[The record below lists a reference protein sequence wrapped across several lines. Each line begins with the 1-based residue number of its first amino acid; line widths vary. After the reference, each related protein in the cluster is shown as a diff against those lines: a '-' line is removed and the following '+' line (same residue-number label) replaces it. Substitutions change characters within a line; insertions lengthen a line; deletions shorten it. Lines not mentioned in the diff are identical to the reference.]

1 MIFLGL
7 ILWYQPFFTRIL
19 SGWDRLYFVYKYYR
33 FLSLTW
39 ELFCGSIANKQCFIS
54 VIGVQEN
61 DNERRYFMKER
72 MQRFMA
78 GRYGNDQLN
87 QFIFIV
93 AIISMVLEI
102 ITRQSLF
109 YTLTLVLLI
118 LAYVRVFSRNINK
131 RYEENMKFLQK
142 KDMILNKFCKQKYY
156 AAQRRNF
163 HIYTCPQCKQKI
175 RIPKGKGK
183 IRITC
188 PKCRTSFIKKS

>member
-1 MIFLGL
+1 
-7 ILWYQPFFTRIL
+7 
-19 SGWDRLYFVYKYYR
+19 
-33 FLSLTW
+33 
-39 ELFCGSIANKQCFIS
+39 
-54 VIGVQEN
+54 
-61 DNERRYFMKER
+61 MKER

-142 KDMILNKFCKQKYY
+142 KDAILNKFRKQKYY

-183 IRITC
+183 ISITC
-188 PKCRTSFIKKS
+188 PKCRTYFIKKS

>member
-1 MIFLGL
+1 
-7 ILWYQPFFTRIL
+7 
-19 SGWDRLYFVYKYYR
+19 
-33 FLSLTW
+33 
-39 ELFCGSIANKQCFIS
+39 
-54 VIGVQEN
+54 
-61 DNERRYFMKER
+61 MKER

-142 KDMILNKFCKQKYY
+142 KDAILNKFRRQKYY

-183 IRITC
+183 ISITC
-188 PKCRTSFIKKS
+188 PKCRTSFIKKELTILQVVVVIFFEKPDVFGSERNGYHKPVV

>member
-1 MIFLGL
+1 
-7 ILWYQPFFTRIL
+7 
-19 SGWDRLYFVYKYYR
+19 
-33 FLSLTW
+33 
-39 ELFCGSIANKQCFIS
+39 
-54 VIGVQEN
+54 
-61 DNERRYFMKER
+61 MKER

-142 KDMILNKFCKQKYY
+142 KDAILNKFRKQKYY

-183 IRITC
+183 INITC

>member
-1 MIFLGL
+1 
-7 ILWYQPFFTRIL
+7 
-19 SGWDRLYFVYKYYR
+19 
-33 FLSLTW
+33 
-39 ELFCGSIANKQCFIS
+39 
-54 VIGVQEN
+54 
-61 DNERRYFMKER
+61 MKER

-87 QFIFIV
+87 QFIFIG

-142 KDMILNKFCKQKYY
+142 KDAILNKFRKQKYY

-183 IRITC
+183 ISITC

>member
-1 MIFLGL
+1 
-7 ILWYQPFFTRIL
+7 
-19 SGWDRLYFVYKYYR
+19 
-33 FLSLTW
+33 
-39 ELFCGSIANKQCFIS
+39 
-54 VIGVQEN
+54 
-61 DNERRYFMKER
+61 MKER

-102 ITRQSLF
+102 IKRQSLF

-131 RYEENMKFLQK
+131 RYEENMMFLQR
-142 KDMILNKFCKQKYY
+142 KDAILNKFRKQKYY
-156 AAQRRNF
+156 AAQRRNY

-183 IRITC
+183 ISITC

>member
-1 MIFLGL
+1 
-7 ILWYQPFFTRIL
+7 
-19 SGWDRLYFVYKYYR
+19 
-33 FLSLTW
+33 
-39 ELFCGSIANKQCFIS
+39 
-54 VIGVQEN
+54 
-61 DNERRYFMKER
+61 MKER

-78 GRYGNDQLN
+78 GRFGNDQLN

-142 KDMILNKFCKQKYY
+142 KDAILNKFRKQKYY
-156 AAQRRNF
+156 AAQRRNY

-183 IRITC
+183 ISITC

>member
-1 MIFLGL
+1 
-7 ILWYQPFFTRIL
+7 
-19 SGWDRLYFVYKYYR
+19 
-33 FLSLTW
+33 
-39 ELFCGSIANKQCFIS
+39 
-54 VIGVQEN
+54 
-61 DNERRYFMKER
+61 MKER

-131 RYEENMKFLQK
+131 RYEENIKFLQK
-142 KDMILNKFCKQKYY
+142 KDAILNKFRRQKYY

-183 IRITC
+183 ISITC

>member
-1 MIFLGL
+1 
-7 ILWYQPFFTRIL
+7 
-19 SGWDRLYFVYKYYR
+19 
-33 FLSLTW
+33 
-39 ELFCGSIANKQCFIS
+39 
-54 VIGVQEN
+54 
-61 DNERRYFMKER
+61 MKER

-102 ITRQSLF
+102 TTRQSLF

-142 KDMILNKFCKQKYY
+142 KDAILNKFRKQKYY
-156 AAQRRNF
+156 ATQRRNF

-183 IRITC
+183 ISITC

>member
-1 MIFLGL
+1 
-7 ILWYQPFFTRIL
+7 
-19 SGWDRLYFVYKYYR
+19 
-33 FLSLTW
+33 
-39 ELFCGSIANKQCFIS
+39 
-54 VIGVQEN
+54 
-61 DNERRYFMKER
+61 MKER
-72 MQRFMA
+72 MQRVMA

-142 KDMILNKFCKQKYY
+142 KDAILNKFRKQKYY

-183 IRITC
+183 ISITC

>member
-1 MIFLGL
+1 
-7 ILWYQPFFTRIL
+7 
-19 SGWDRLYFVYKYYR
+19 
-33 FLSLTW
+33 
-39 ELFCGSIANKQCFIS
+39 
-54 VIGVQEN
+54 
-61 DNERRYFMKER
+61 MKER

-142 KDMILNKFCKQKYY
+142 KDAILNKFRKQKYY
-156 AAQRRNF
+156 ATQRRNF

-183 IRITC
+183 ISITC

>member
-1 MIFLGL
+1 
-7 ILWYQPFFTRIL
+7 
-19 SGWDRLYFVYKYYR
+19 
-33 FLSLTW
+33 
-39 ELFCGSIANKQCFIS
+39 
-54 VIGVQEN
+54 
-61 DNERRYFMKER
+61 MKER

-142 KDMILNKFCKQKYY
+142 KDAILNKFRKQKYY
-156 AAQRRNF
+156 AAQRRNYN
-163 HIYTCPQCKQKI
+163 IYTCPQCKQKI

-183 IRITC
+183 ISITC

>member
-1 MIFLGL
+1 M
-7 ILWYQPFFTRIL
+7 
-19 SGWDRLYFVYKYYR
+19 
-33 FLSLTW
+33 
-39 ELFCGSIANKQCFIS
+39 
-54 VIGVQEN
+54 QEN

-142 KDMILNKFCKQKYY
+142 KDAILNKFRKQKYY
-156 AAQRRNF
+156 AAQRRNY

-183 IRITC
+183 ISITC

>member
-1 MIFLGL
+1 
-7 ILWYQPFFTRIL
+7 
-19 SGWDRLYFVYKYYR
+19 
-33 FLSLTW
+33 
-39 ELFCGSIANKQCFIS
+39 
-54 VIGVQEN
+54 
-61 DNERRYFMKER
+61 MKER
-72 MQRFMA
+72 MKRFMA

-142 KDMILNKFCKQKYY
+142 KDAILNKFRKQKYY

-183 IRITC
+183 ISITC

>member
-1 MIFLGL
+1 
-7 ILWYQPFFTRIL
+7 
-19 SGWDRLYFVYKYYR
+19 
-33 FLSLTW
+33 
-39 ELFCGSIANKQCFIS
+39 
-54 VIGVQEN
+54 
-61 DNERRYFMKER
+61 MKER

-118 LAYVRVFSRNINK
+118 LAYVRVLSRNIKK

-142 KDMILNKFCKQKYY
+142 KDAILNKFRRQKYY

-183 IRITC
+183 ISITC

>member
-1 MIFLGL
+1 
-7 ILWYQPFFTRIL
+7 
-19 SGWDRLYFVYKYYR
+19 
-33 FLSLTW
+33 
-39 ELFCGSIANKQCFIS
+39 
-54 VIGVQEN
+54 
-61 DNERRYFMKER
+61 MKER

-87 QFIFIV
+87 QFICIV

-102 ITRQSLF
+102 ITRQSVF

-142 KDMILNKFCKQKYY
+142 KDAILNKFRKQKYY

-183 IRITC
+183 ISITG

>member
-1 MIFLGL
+1 
-7 ILWYQPFFTRIL
+7 
-19 SGWDRLYFVYKYYR
+19 
-33 FLSLTW
+33 
-39 ELFCGSIANKQCFIS
+39 
-54 VIGVQEN
+54 
-61 DNERRYFMKER
+61 MKER

-102 ITRQSLF
+102 TTRQSLF

-142 KDMILNKFCKQKYY
+142 KDAILNKFRKQKYY
-156 AAQRRNF
+156 AAQRRNS

-183 IRITC
+183 ISITC

>member
-1 MIFLGL
+1 
-7 ILWYQPFFTRIL
+7 
-19 SGWDRLYFVYKYYR
+19 
-33 FLSLTW
+33 
-39 ELFCGSIANKQCFIS
+39 
-54 VIGVQEN
+54 
-61 DNERRYFMKER
+61 MKEC

-142 KDMILNKFCKQKYY
+142 KDAILNKFRKQKYY

-183 IRITC
+183 ISITC

>member
-1 MIFLGL
+1 
-7 ILWYQPFFTRIL
+7 
-19 SGWDRLYFVYKYYR
+19 
-33 FLSLTW
+33 
-39 ELFCGSIANKQCFIS
+39 
-54 VIGVQEN
+54 
-61 DNERRYFMKER
+61 MKER

-142 KDMILNKFCKQKYY
+142 KDAILNKFRKQKYY
-156 AAQRRNF
+156 AAPRKDF
-163 HIYTCPQCKQKI
+163 HIYTCPTCKQKI

-183 IRITC
+183 ISITC
-188 PKCRTSFIKKS
+188 PKCKASFVKKS

>member
-1 MIFLGL
+1 
-7 ILWYQPFFTRIL
+7 
-19 SGWDRLYFVYKYYR
+19 
-33 FLSLTW
+33 
-39 ELFCGSIANKQCFIS
+39 
-54 VIGVQEN
+54 
-61 DNERRYFMKER
+61 MKEC

-142 KDMILNKFCKQKYY
+142 KDAILNKFRKQKYY
-156 AAQRRNF
+156 AAQRRNY

-183 IRITC
+183 ISITC

>member
-1 MIFLGL
+1 
-7 ILWYQPFFTRIL
+7 
-19 SGWDRLYFVYKYYR
+19 
-33 FLSLTW
+33 
-39 ELFCGSIANKQCFIS
+39 
-54 VIGVQEN
+54 
-61 DNERRYFMKER
+61 MKER

-142 KDMILNKFCKQKYY
+142 KDAILNKFRKQKYY

>member
-1 MIFLGL
+1 
-7 ILWYQPFFTRIL
+7 
-19 SGWDRLYFVYKYYR
+19 
-33 FLSLTW
+33 
-39 ELFCGSIANKQCFIS
+39 
-54 VIGVQEN
+54 
-61 DNERRYFMKER
+61 MKER

-142 KDMILNKFCKQKYY
+142 KDAIFRRQKYY

-183 IRITC
+183 ISITC

>member
-1 MIFLGL
+1 
-7 ILWYQPFFTRIL
+7 
-19 SGWDRLYFVYKYYR
+19 
-33 FLSLTW
+33 
-39 ELFCGSIANKQCFIS
+39 
-54 VIGVQEN
+54 
-61 DNERRYFMKER
+61 MKER

-78 GRYGNDQLN
+78 GRYGNDKLN

-142 KDMILNKFCKQKYY
+142 KDAILNKFRKQKYY

-183 IRITC
+183 ISITC

>member
-1 MIFLGL
+1 
-7 ILWYQPFFTRIL
+7 
-19 SGWDRLYFVYKYYR
+19 
-33 FLSLTW
+33 
-39 ELFCGSIANKQCFIS
+39 
-54 VIGVQEN
+54 
-61 DNERRYFMKER
+61 MKER

-142 KDMILNKFCKQKYY
+142 KDAILNKFRKQKYY
-156 AAQRRNF
+156 AAQRRNY
-163 HIYTCPQCKQKI
+163 HIYTCPQCKQRI

-183 IRITC
+183 ISITC
-188 PKCRTSFIKKS
+188 PTCRTSFIKKS

>member
-1 MIFLGL
+1 
-7 ILWYQPFFTRIL
+7 
-19 SGWDRLYFVYKYYR
+19 
-33 FLSLTW
+33 
-39 ELFCGSIANKQCFIS
+39 
-54 VIGVQEN
+54 
-61 DNERRYFMKER
+61 MKER

-142 KDMILNKFCKQKYY
+142 KDAILNKFRRQKYY

-163 HIYTCPQCKQKI
+163 HIYTCSQCKQKI

-183 IRITC
+183 ISITC

>member
-1 MIFLGL
+1 
-7 ILWYQPFFTRIL
+7 
-19 SGWDRLYFVYKYYR
+19 
-33 FLSLTW
+33 
-39 ELFCGSIANKQCFIS
+39 
-54 VIGVQEN
+54 
-61 DNERRYFMKER
+61 MKER

-87 QFIFIV
+87 QVIFIV
-93 AIISMVLEI
+93 AIISMGLEI

-142 KDMILNKFCKQKYY
+142 KDAILNKFRRQKYY

-183 IRITC
+183 ISITC

>member
-1 MIFLGL
+1 
-7 ILWYQPFFTRIL
+7 
-19 SGWDRLYFVYKYYR
+19 
-33 FLSLTW
+33 
-39 ELFCGSIANKQCFIS
+39 
-54 VIGVQEN
+54 
-61 DNERRYFMKER
+61 MKER

-78 GRYGNDQLN
+78 ARYGNDQLN

-142 KDMILNKFCKQKYY
+142 KDAILNKFRRQKYY

-183 IRITC
+183 ISITC

>member
-1 MIFLGL
+1 
-7 ILWYQPFFTRIL
+7 
-19 SGWDRLYFVYKYYR
+19 
-33 FLSLTW
+33 
-39 ELFCGSIANKQCFIS
+39 
-54 VIGVQEN
+54 
-61 DNERRYFMKER
+61 MKER

-142 KDMILNKFCKQKYY
+142 KDAILNKFRKQKYY

-183 IRITC
+183 ISITC
-188 PKCRTSFIKKS
+188 PKCRTSFIEKS

>member
-1 MIFLGL
+1 
-7 ILWYQPFFTRIL
+7 
-19 SGWDRLYFVYKYYR
+19 
-33 FLSLTW
+33 
-39 ELFCGSIANKQCFIS
+39 
-54 VIGVQEN
+54 
-61 DNERRYFMKER
+61 MKER

-142 KDMILNKFCKQKYY
+142 KDAILNKFRKQKYY

-183 IRITC
+183 ISITC
-188 PKCRTSFIKKS
+188 PKCGNSFIKKS

>member
-1 MIFLGL
+1 
-7 ILWYQPFFTRIL
+7 
-19 SGWDRLYFVYKYYR
+19 
-33 FLSLTW
+33 
-39 ELFCGSIANKQCFIS
+39 
-54 VIGVQEN
+54 
-61 DNERRYFMKER
+61 MKER

-78 GRYGNDQLN
+78 GRYGNYQLN

-142 KDMILNKFCKQKYY
+142 KDAILNKFRKQKYY

-183 IRITC
+183 ISITC

>member
-1 MIFLGL
+1 
-7 ILWYQPFFTRIL
+7 
-19 SGWDRLYFVYKYYR
+19 
-33 FLSLTW
+33 
-39 ELFCGSIANKQCFIS
+39 
-54 VIGVQEN
+54 
-61 DNERRYFMKER
+61 MKER

-142 KDMILNKFCKQKYY
+142 KDMILNKFRKQKYY

-183 IRITC
+183 ISITC

>member
-1 MIFLGL
+1 MI
-7 ILWYQPFFTRIL
+7 
-19 SGWDRLYFVYKYYR
+19 
-33 FLSLTW
+33 
-39 ELFCGSIANKQCFIS
+39 
-54 VIGVQEN
+54 
-61 DNERRYFMKER
+61 ER

-142 KDMILNKFCKQKYY
+142 KDAILNKFRKQKYY

-183 IRITC
+183 ISITC

>member
-1 MIFLGL
+1 
-7 ILWYQPFFTRIL
+7 
-19 SGWDRLYFVYKYYR
+19 
-33 FLSLTW
+33 
-39 ELFCGSIANKQCFIS
+39 
-54 VIGVQEN
+54 
-61 DNERRYFMKER
+61 MKER

-78 GRYGNDQLN
+78 CRYGNDQLN

-142 KDMILNKFCKQKYY
+142 KDAILNKFRKQKYY

-183 IRITC
+183 ISITC

>member
-1 MIFLGL
+1 
-7 ILWYQPFFTRIL
+7 
-19 SGWDRLYFVYKYYR
+19 
-33 FLSLTW
+33 
-39 ELFCGSIANKQCFIS
+39 
-54 VIGVQEN
+54 
-61 DNERRYFMKER
+61 MKER

-142 KDMILNKFCKQKYY
+142 KDAILNKFRKQKYY

-163 HIYTCPQCKQKI
+163 HIYTCHQCKQKI

-183 IRITC
+183 ISITC

>member
-1 MIFLGL
+1 
-7 ILWYQPFFTRIL
+7 
-19 SGWDRLYFVYKYYR
+19 
-33 FLSLTW
+33 
-39 ELFCGSIANKQCFIS
+39 
-54 VIGVQEN
+54 
-61 DNERRYFMKER
+61 MKER

-142 KDMILNKFCKQKYY
+142 KDAILNKFRKQKYY

-163 HIYTCPQCKQKI
+163 HIYTCSQCKQKI

-183 IRITC
+183 ISITC

>member
-1 MIFLGL
+1 
-7 ILWYQPFFTRIL
+7 
-19 SGWDRLYFVYKYYR
+19 
-33 FLSLTW
+33 
-39 ELFCGSIANKQCFIS
+39 
-54 VIGVQEN
+54 
-61 DNERRYFMKER
+61 MKER

-131 RYEENMKFLQK
+131 LYEENMKFLQK
-142 KDMILNKFCKQKYY
+142 KDAILNKFRKQKYY

-183 IRITC
+183 ISITC

>member
-1 MIFLGL
+1 
-7 ILWYQPFFTRIL
+7 
-19 SGWDRLYFVYKYYR
+19 
-33 FLSLTW
+33 
-39 ELFCGSIANKQCFIS
+39 
-54 VIGVQEN
+54 
-61 DNERRYFMKER
+61 MKER

-109 YTLTLVLLI
+109 YTL
-118 LAYVRVFSRNINK
+118 
-131 RYEENMKFLQK
+131 QK
-142 KDMILNKFCKQKYY
+142 KDAILNKFRKQKYY

-183 IRITC
+183 ISITC

>member
-1 MIFLGL
+1 MK
-7 ILWYQPFFTRIL
+7 
-19 SGWDRLYFVYKYYR
+19 DRL
-33 FLSLTW
+33 
-39 ELFCGSIANKQCFIS
+39 
-54 VIGVQEN
+54 
-61 DNERRYFMKER
+61 
-72 MQRFMA
+72 QRFMA

-142 KDMILNKFCKQKYY
+142 KDAILNKFRKQKYY

-163 HIYTCPQCKQKI
+163 HIYTCPQCKLKI

-183 IRITC
+183 ISITC
-188 PKCRTSFIKKS
+188 PKCRNSFIKKS

>member
-1 MIFLGL
+1 
-7 ILWYQPFFTRIL
+7 
-19 SGWDRLYFVYKYYR
+19 
-33 FLSLTW
+33 
-39 ELFCGSIANKQCFIS
+39 
-54 VIGVQEN
+54 
-61 DNERRYFMKER
+61 MKER

-142 KDMILNKFCKQKYY
+142 KDAILNKFHKQKYY

-183 IRITC
+183 ISITC